1 MTKGSSEKIGVASQG
16 SSRNAGKAESVGIPR
31 HLGSWTPGKR
41 LGTKKVHICR
51 VPETCLVSS
60 RAAATGG
67 GARHQQSLETHCPHC
82 PPELS
87 VTLGRQTKAEESSGV
102 LIPPLVPTRELS
114 QNKASHS
121 SSTASVTDN

>member
-1 MTKGSSEKIGVASQG
+1 MKKGSSEKTGAASQG
-16 SSRNAGKAESVGIPR
+16 SSRNAGKAESVGMPR
-31 HLGSWTPGKR
+31 DPGHQAR
-41 LGTKKVHICR
+41 TLGTKKVPTCR
-51 VPETCLVSS
+51 VPETCLVTS

-102 LIPPLVPTRELS
+102 LIPPLVPTHEL
-114 QNKASHS
+114 
-121 SSTASVTDN
+121 

>member
-1 MTKGSSEKIGVASQG
+1 MKKGSSEKIGVASQG
-16 SSRNAGKAESVGIPR
+16 SSRNAGKAESVGIP
-31 HLGSWTPGKR
+31 TGKR

-51 VPETCLVSS
+51 VPETCLMTS

-102 LIPPLVPTRELS
+102 LIPPLVPTREL
-114 QNKASHS
+114 
-121 SSTASVTDN
+121 